1 MDFPHTTPP
10 PVEEDP
16 EAHQCVT
23 LSREESARE
32 AMDAD
37 SLTVMR
43 REVEEE
49 EEGFPEATTLP
60 PETRLARAMRSR
72 EESAREVTAAVTTTA
87 KRALEIL
94 PPATTTVV
102 ATDPVAYASPS
113 RRESASV
120 ASLAASL
127 TRPLSHPVTTLGATK
142 RLGLPRE
149 SPHPPPFLLTI
160 NTIGNE
166 GACCRTPRVIQSP
179 QYVCRQR
186 LIWQF

>member
-1 MDFPHTTPP
+1 MDFPHTTPLP
-10 PVEEDP
+10 AVEDP

-32 AMDAD
+32 AMVAD
-37 SLTVMR
+37 SPTVMR
-43 REVEEE
+43 REVEE

-60 PETRLARAMRSR
+60 PETRLARATRSR

-87 KRALEIL
+87 RRALEIL

-102 ATDPVAYASPS
+102 ATDPVACASPS

-127 TRPLSHPVTTLGATK
+127 TRPPSHPATTLEATK
-142 RLGLPRE
+142 RLGQLRE
-149 SPHPPPFLLTI
+149 SPHSRPCLLTI
-160 NTIGNE
+160 NTIAN
-166 GACCRTPRVIQSP
+166 GAASCRRTPRVIQSP
-179 QYVCRQR
+179 QYVYRQK
-186 LIWQF
+186 LMWQF